1 MSRVN
6 WNYVK
11 TFVLLVLVVFLYAFS
26 ATKNK
31 VRNVS
36 EPQVQFLGD
45 NNLFI
50 TQANVSK
57 LLIQNQQTVTKASKE
72 ILDLNK
78 LESALNSN
86 PMIKSAEVYLSVNGE
101 LKAEVIQKKPIARI
115 SASTSYYIDDQGSFM
130 PLSSNHAARV
140 PLVTGLVKK
149 DALDNV
155 FKIAEKVN
163 EDPFLSKY
171 VIEIH
176 QNDDNSFH
184 LKLRQSTF
192 VVQLGK
198 LNQLDKKINNLKVF
212 YQKALKEKTLNSYSK
227 VNLQFD
233 NQVVCTKT

>member
-1 MSRVN
+1 VNVN
-6 WNYVK
+6 WSYIK
-11 TFVLLVLVVFLYAFS
+11 MFVLLVLVVFLYAFS
-26 ATKNK
+26 GTKNK

-36 EPQVQFLGD
+36 QPQVQFLGD

-57 LLIQNQQTVTKASKE
+57 LLIQNQENGAKASKE

-101 LKAEVIQKKPIARI
+101 LKAEVKQKKPIARV
-115 SASTSYYIDDQGSFM
+115 SANTSYYIDDQGDYM

-140 PLVTGLVKK
+140 PLVTGLVNK

-155 FKIAEKVN
+155 FKIAKKIN
-163 EDPFLSKY
+163 TDAFLNKY

-176 QNDDNSFH
+176 QNEDNSVH

-192 VVQLGK
+192 IVHLGD

>member
-1 MSRVN
+1 MKVN
-6 WNYVK
+6 WNYIK
-11 TFVLLVLVVFLYAFS
+11 MFVLLVLVVFLYAFS

-31 VRNVS
+31 VRDVS
-36 EPQVQFLGD
+36 QPQVQFLGD

-57 LLIQNQQTVTKASKE
+57 LLIQNQQSGAKASKE

-101 LKAEVIQKKPIARI
+101 LKAEVKQKKPIARV
-115 SASTSYYIDDQGSFM
+115 STNSSYYIDDQGSYM

-155 FKIAEKVN
+155 FKIAKKVN
-163 EDPFLSKY
+163 SDAFLNKY

-176 QNDDNSFH
+176 QNEDNSVY

-192 VVQLGK
+192 IVHLGD

>member
-1 MSRVN
+1 MNVN
-6 WNYVK
+6 WSYIK
-11 TFVLLVLVVFLYAFS
+11 MFVLLVLVVFLYAFS
-26 ATKNK
+26 GTKNK

-36 EPQVQFLGD
+36 QPQVQFLGD

-57 LLIQNQQTVTKASKE
+57 LLIQNQENGAKASKE

-101 LKAEVIQKKPIARI
+101 LKAEVKQKKPIARV
-115 SASTSYYIDDQGSFM
+115 SANTSYYIDDQGDYM

-140 PLVTGLVKK
+140 PLVTGLVNK

-155 FKIAEKVN
+155 FKIAKKIN
-163 EDPFLSKY
+163 TDAFLNKY

-176 QNDDNSFH
+176 QNEDNSVH

-192 VVQLGK
+192 IVHLGD